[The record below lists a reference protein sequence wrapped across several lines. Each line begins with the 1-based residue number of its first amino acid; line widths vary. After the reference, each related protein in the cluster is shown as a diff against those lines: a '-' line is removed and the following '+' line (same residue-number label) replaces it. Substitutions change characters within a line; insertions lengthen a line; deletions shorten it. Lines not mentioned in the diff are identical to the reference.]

1 MNEIEEGAVMKRI
14 LQLIVLFLSIA
25 GAAGLVF
32 GEPWEKYDQPV
43 PTRITVRILAHG
55 AKAMYPRF
63 GARVVIRN
71 AETNEILVQGEVE
84 GTSGDTAALM
94 KAGYHRTSGR
104 YGLTRNDEGVAAVIN
119 KGEET
124 ENVLFLTPE
133 NLKKKG
139 VEVIPYSP
147 KDDGAKFTG
156 TLMVSK
162 PTVLRIEAIGPLKYS
177 QATMTDSITTLLLPG
192 RHIEGQGI
200 VLNLRGLVLDI
211 AAPKEKETVRT
222 AGNREVPVS
231 FTMNMMCGCPIFED
245 PGNPWQPGMF
255 TFYVEAYYDGK
266 LYYDKEIH
274 AQEVITGRST
284 FNIPLP
290 LPEKIHEEKSMIK
303 LRIMGAQ
310 PDLANYGMDEVM
322 FRVE

>member
-1 MNEIEEGAVMKRI
+1 MPVQEGVFMKRI
-14 LQLIVLFLSIA
+14 LPLLILALSMTSPA
-25 GAAGLVF
+25 GIVF
-32 GEPWEKYDQPV
+32 GGPWEKYDQPV

-71 AETNEILVQGEVE
+71 AETNEILDQGEVE

-119 KGEET
+119 KGEAM

-133 NLKKKG
+133 NFKRKG
-139 VEVIPYSP
+139 VEIIPYSP

-156 TLMVSK
+156 TLLVSK
-162 PTVLRIEAIGPLKYS
+162 PTVVRIEAIGPLKYS
-177 QATMTDSITTLLLPG
+177 QATMTDSITTLILPG
-192 RHIEGQGI
+192 RHIGGQGI
-200 VLNLRGLVLDI
+200 VLNLRGLVVDI
-211 AAPKEKETVRT
+211 AAPKEEETVRT
-222 AGNREVPVS
+222 GGNNEVPVS

-245 PGNPWQPGMF
+245 PDNPWQPGMF
-255 TFYVEAYYDGK
+255 TFYVEAYYDGA

-274 AQEVITGRST
+274 AQDVITGRST
-284 FNIPLP
+284 FHISLP

-310 PDLANYGMDEVM
+310 PDLANYGMDEVT